1 MAAAQGHLADGPD
14 NGGGDEAPA
23 AFLSAVEGLRGA
35 RLRPELEVAVTRAP
49 ARLAPH
55 AYALEAAV
63 VQEDEDLA
71 DGRLI
76 LLHDP
81 AGHDAWQGTFR
92 LVTLVRAEL
101 EPEMAG
107 DPLLPEVCW
116 SWLTGAFEARG
127 VAHEELSGTVTLAGS
142 HYFGGLGDR
151 PRPPRSRSAPPGPRA
166 RAARAYRTRPRTSPP
181 GASCSA
187 RSAACPRRAAWTR
200 PWSPSRSAGARAPAE
215 PRPAEARPLSRAPHP
230 GSARPGTPAPHRAAP
245 AAPLSSSPV
254 PLPHPGRVGRPG
266 SHPAPAGALSGP
278 GAHRPGTTQGSA
290 HRARKRRTPRAGT
303 ARGARSRAVP

>member
-151 PRPPRSRSAPPGPRA
+151 PPATQIEIRASWTPREGREGVPDTAAHLTAWCELLCQIGGLPPTGGVDAAVVTLPQRRGPRA
-166 RAARAYRTRPRTSPP
+166 R
-181 GASCSA
+181 
-187 RSAACPRRAAWTR
+187 
-200 PWSPSRSAGARAPAE
+200 
-215 PRPAEARPLSRAPHP
+215 
-230 GSARPGTPAPHRAAP
+230 
-245 AAPLSSSPV
+245 
-254 PLPHPGRVGRPG
+254 
-266 SHPAPAGALSGP
+266 
-278 GAHRPGTTQGSA
+278 
-290 HRARKRRTPRAGT
+290 
-303 ARGARSRAVP
+303 